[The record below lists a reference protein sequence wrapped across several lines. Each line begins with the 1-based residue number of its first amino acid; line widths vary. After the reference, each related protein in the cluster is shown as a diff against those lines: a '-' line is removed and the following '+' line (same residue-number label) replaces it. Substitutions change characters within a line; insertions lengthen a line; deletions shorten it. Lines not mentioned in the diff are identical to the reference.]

1 MLPLALDLARLPVAV
16 VGRGSAA
23 RRRLALLDEAGARE
37 VAVFS
42 DAPDAELARAAGD
55 RLRVH
60 LPAHDDLAHRALL
73 LVCDLPRPVAARLAA
88 EGHALKLLVNVEDDI
103 ALCDFHM
110 PAIVRRG
117 DLVLAIS
124 TGGKSP
130 GLARALKRWLERQ
143 FDVGWAARLQRLAL
157 RREHWRASGRNA
169 RAVSRLTRRLINR
182 QGWLSEPPRDA
193 A

>member
-1 MLPLALDLARLPVAV
+1 MLPLALDLALLPVAV
-16 VGRGSAA
+16 VGRGVAA
-23 RRRLALLDEAGARE
+23 RRRLALLDEAGAHQ

-42 DAPDAELARAAGD
+42 DAPDAELTRAAGD
-55 RLRVH
+55 RLRH
-60 LPAHDDLAHRALL
+60 RLPGHDDLADRALL
-73 LVCDLPRPVAARLAA
+73 LVCDLPQPLAARLAA
-88 EGHALKLLVNVEDDI
+88 DGHALKLLVNVEDDI

-130 GLARALKRWLERQ
+130 GLARALKRWLERL
-143 FDVGWAARLQRLAL
+143 FDARWAERLQRLAR
-157 RREHWRASGRNA
+157 RREHWRASGRCA
-169 RAVSRLTRRLINR
+169 RAVSLLTRRLIDR